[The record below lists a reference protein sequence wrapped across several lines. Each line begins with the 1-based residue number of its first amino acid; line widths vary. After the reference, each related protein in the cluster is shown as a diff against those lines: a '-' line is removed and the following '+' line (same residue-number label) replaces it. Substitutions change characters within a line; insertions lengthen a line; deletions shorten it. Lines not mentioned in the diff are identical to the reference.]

1 MPLLLADW
9 GVLFA
14 SVSLLWAF
22 SKLLSR
28 RKRNARGLSLPPGP
42 KGLPLVGNL
51 FQLPQKEPW
60 VEYDRLSKQYGVF
73 YLFHFA

>member
-1 MPLLLADW
+1 MSLLLADW

-22 SKLLSR
+22 SKLSSR
-28 RKRNARGLSLPPGP
+28 RKRNARGLPLPPGP

-60 VEYDRLSKQYGVF
+60 VEYDRLSKRYGVF